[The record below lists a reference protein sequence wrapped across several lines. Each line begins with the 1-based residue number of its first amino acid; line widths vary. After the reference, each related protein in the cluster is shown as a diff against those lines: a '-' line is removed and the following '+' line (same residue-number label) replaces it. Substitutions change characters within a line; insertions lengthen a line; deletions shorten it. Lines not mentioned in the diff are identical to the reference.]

1 MKNLKI
7 ETLGANQNI
16 VTIENKQV
24 TFISYDSTIADY
36 DIENRILYLH
46 GDMWDYSNTTRKYF
60 KKFINYFTQFTY
72 MDKKQ
77 FLKELECHNTK
88 IIIK

>member
-16 VTIENKQV
+16 VTVDNKQV

-36 DIENRILYLH
+36 DIQNRILYLH

-72 MDKKQ
+72 IDKKQ
-77 FLKELECHNTK
+77 FLKELECDNPK